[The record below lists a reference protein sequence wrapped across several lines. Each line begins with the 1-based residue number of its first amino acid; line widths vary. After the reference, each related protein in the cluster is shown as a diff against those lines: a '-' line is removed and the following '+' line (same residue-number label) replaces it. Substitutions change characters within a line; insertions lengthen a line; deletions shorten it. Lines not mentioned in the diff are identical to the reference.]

1 MYKLDQFGQAV
12 RDDGVIIP
20 NDPAN
25 MDHQDY
31 LAWCEAG
38 NAPEPF
44 FEIVMPATAEMVRAE
59 GARRLA
65 LIGAPYSPEER
76 ETWSQQVMEAKAV
89 QANANADAPLL
100 TLLAAADDV
109 PVAAMAST
117 VLAKAEA
124 FAAAAGA
131 VLAAQ
136 RALLAMNP
144 IPADYAADV
153 RWTRDA
159 L

>member
-1 MYKLDQFGQAV
+1 MYKLDQFGQGPRV
-12 RDDGVIIP
+12 DDGVIIP

-76 ETWSQQVMEAKAV
+76 ETWSRQVGRPRPC
-89 QANANADAPLL
+89 QP
-100 TLLAAADDV
+100 
-109 PVAAMAST
+109 
-117 VLAKAEA
+117 
-124 FAAAAGA
+124 
-131 VLAAQ
+131 
-136 RALLAMNP
+136 
-144 IPADYAADV
+144 
-153 RWTRDA
+153 TRKQMRRC
-159 L
+159 

>member
-109 PVAAMAST
+109 RSPPWPQPSLPRPKPSPQPPVPCWPRNARCS
-117 VLAKAEA
+117 
-124 FAAAAGA
+124 
-131 VLAAQ
+131 
-136 RALLAMNP
+136 P
-144 IPADYAADV
+144 
-153 RWTRDA
+153 
-159 L
+159 

>member
-89 QANANADAPLL
+89 QP
-100 TLLAAADDV
+100 TPSGCAAAD
-109 PVAAMAST
+109 AA
-117 VLAKAEA
+117 
-124 FAAAAGA
+124 
-131 VLAAQ
+131 
-136 RALLAMNP
+136 RRR
-144 IPADYAADV
+144 
-153 RWTRDA
+153 RWRPGRRHG
-159 L
+159 LNRPCQG